1 MALTNDDYWKGG
13 YDDGLSD
20 AENIVAKFA
29 DEGADEV
36 IFRLRELRGWLPCN
50 TCKGTGKNLAP
61 THRDLLFSLMAS
73 AGATVHPSPLKCK
86 ACCGERMVPP
96 QEAAA

>member
-29 DEGADEV
+29 DEGAEEV
-36 IFRLRELRGWLPCN
+36 IFRLRELRGWEPCH
-50 TCKGTGKNLAP
+50 TCNGTGKNANP
-61 THRDLLFSLMAS
+61 SHRDLLLGLMAS

-86 ACCGERMVPP
+86 ACYGERMVPP
-96 QEAAA
+96 QEEAA